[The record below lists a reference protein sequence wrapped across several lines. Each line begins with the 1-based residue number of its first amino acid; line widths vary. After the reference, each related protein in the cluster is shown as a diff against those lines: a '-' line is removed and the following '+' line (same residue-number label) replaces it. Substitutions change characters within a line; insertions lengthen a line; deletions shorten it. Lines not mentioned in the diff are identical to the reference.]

1 MKVALC
7 LFGNAGYKQKLAGN
21 DPSNLDSYDLTIP
34 IESIKDNIAKP
45 HNADV
50 FIHSWSKEHSNLIN
64 KVFEPISAIYE
75 EPRNFSR
82 HVEHKKNFIQSRW
95 YSEYQS
101 NKLKKIYEKEN
112 GFNYDVVVHSRLYVI
127 WFNKIILNNKDE
139 TLFVSHW
146 NKTLNDNKLGPF
158 DKENVYQGY
167 ALHDWWFYGSSD
179 TMDNLSKVYKHKYLL
194 YFQNK
199 RTWNAHR
206 FPYLKAVNQKSNIE
220 FVHFRGF
227 DFELYRRYIRDGWT
241 NEEI

>member
-1 MKVALC
+1 MKSLEILV
-7 LFGNAGYKQKLAGN
+7 
-21 DPSNLDSYDLTIP
+21 DMW
-34 IESIKDNIAKP
+34 SIKKTLYKVVGIQNI
-45 HNADV
+45 
-50 FIHSWSKEHSNLIN
+50 NLI
-64 KVFEPISAIYE
+64 S
-75 EPRNFSR
+75 
-82 HVEHKKNFIQSRW
+82 
-95 YSEYQS
+95 
-101 NKLKKIYEKEN
+101 LKRIYEKEN
-112 GFNYDVVVHSRLYVI
+112 GFNYDVVVHSRLDVI

-206 FPYLKAVNQKSNIE
+206 FPYLKAVNQNLILNLSISEGLTSNFIE
-220 FVHFRGF
+220 DIYVMAGRMKRFSQNSV
-227 DFELYRRYIRDGWT
+227 
-241 NEEI
+241 

>member
-1 MKVALC
+1 MVIFNCYESCSC

-112 GFNYDVVVHSRLYVI
+112 GFNYDVVVHSRLDVI

-167 ALHDWWFYGSSD
+167 ALHDWWFYGARIQWII
-179 TMDNLSKVYKHKYLL
+179 Y
-194 YFQNK
+194 
-199 RTWNAHR
+199 
-206 FPYLKAVNQKSNIE
+206 QKFTSINTCFIFKIKE
-220 FVHFRGF
+220 PGMHT
-227 DFELYRRYIRDGWT
+227 DSHI
-241 NEEI
+241 